1 MEEKLLKNHGKARK
15 FVADPIDEQQNLE
28 NLQITLESR
37 DTVEVLDDPNL
48 HVRCKLHA
56 SLNEREQEYVR
67 FFVSSPRREDPILDS
82 HLYEDGE
89 DRDVGDE
96 EHVDVFEDV

>member
-1 MEEKLLKNHGKARK
+1 MDDKYKLGLSCIYESMLRAN
-15 FVADPIDEQQNLE
+15 DPNTKIDA
-28 NLQITLESR
+28 LESR

-56 SLNEREQEYVR
+56 SLDEGEQEYVR
-67 FFVSSPRREDPILDS
+67 SFVSSPRREDPILDS

-89 DRDVGDE
+89 DGDVGDE